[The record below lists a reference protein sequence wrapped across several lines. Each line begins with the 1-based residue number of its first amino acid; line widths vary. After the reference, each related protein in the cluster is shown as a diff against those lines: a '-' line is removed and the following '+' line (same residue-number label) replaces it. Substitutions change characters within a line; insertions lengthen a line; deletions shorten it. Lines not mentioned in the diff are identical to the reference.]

1 MSTDVPDDRLD
12 RLDRLDKHCRDI
24 AADLRAPGLEL
35 DRDPDAINRYLDLP
49 AVALQRDVLM
59 PPEYR
64 TGRDDLL
71 GGAASGTSCA
81 EWSLVARRLAHGDPG
96 MVLASP
102 GPSLSSAAVRALA
115 DEAQRARFH
124 ARLAGRP
131 TWTFFGLTE
140 PGKGSAALELSTTL
154 TPAPDGEGW
163 FLDGE
168 KCYIGNGA
176 RAEFGVVFARLAPGP
191 WGIEAVLVDAADPG
205 FSAELLPMVGLRGAR
220 ISRLRFDRVRIAPEN
235 LLGRDRPRSRR
246 GLHGARQT
254 LLWFRPSVAALA
266 LGVCDAVCDYVK
278 EHRPLIRGGDRRRLD
293 ALVERTA
300 LVGRLVHGAAL
311 EVDAGAAN
319 VHRIGA
325 AKMSAARLAE
335 QATRAAAELLG
346 PASLVEHPWLEKT
359 TRDARAFEFMEG
371 TGHIHR
377 SGVFHGLLRGDFLT
391 RGPAQDRP

>member
-1 MSTDVPDDRLD
+1 MSTDVLEDRLAQ
-12 RLDRLDKHCRDI
+12 LDGRCRDI
-24 AADLRAPGLEL
+24 AADLRGPGLEL
-35 DRDPDAINRYLDLP
+35 DRDPDAITRYLDLQ

-59 PPEYR
+59 PPQYR
-64 TGRDDLL
+64 GSADGLL
-71 GGAASGTSCA
+71 AGATSGTSCA

-102 GPSLSSAAVRALA
+102 GPSLSGAAVRALA
-115 DEAQRARFH
+115 DDEQRDRFFS
-124 ARLAGRP
+124 RLADRP

-140 PGKGSAALELSTTL
+140 PDKGSAALELSTTL
-154 TPAPDGEGW
+154 TAAPDGDGW

-176 RAEFGVVFARLAPGP
+176 RAQLGVVFARLAPGP
-191 WGIEAVLVDAADPG
+191 WGIEAVLVDATDPG
-205 FSAELLPMVGLRGAR
+205 FSAEPLPMVGLRGAR
-220 ISRLRFDRVRIAPEN
+220 ISRLRFDRVHITPDR

-266 LGVCDAVCDYVK
+266 LGVCDAVCDYVR
-278 EHRPLIRGGDRRRLD
+278 ERRPLIGGGDRRRLD

-300 LVGRLVHGAAL
+300 LVGRLVHGVAA
-311 EVDAGAAN
+311 EVDAGVAN

-335 QATRAAAELLG
+335 HATLVAADLLG
-346 PASLVEHPWLEKT
+346 PASLIEHPWLEKI

-371 TGHIHR
+371 TSHIHR
-377 SGVFHGLLRGDFLT
+377 SGVFHGLVRGGFLT
-391 RGPAQDRP
+391 PGPAGS

>member
-1 MSTDVPDDRLD
+1 MSIDLLEDRLT
-12 RLDRLDKHCRDI
+12 RLDESCREI
-24 AADLRAPGLEL
+24 AAELRGPGLEL
-35 DRDPDAINRYLDLP
+35 DRDPDVIARYLDLP

-59 PPEYR
+59 PTR
-64 TGRDDLL
+64 WRSGGDGILN
-71 GGAASGTSCA
+71 GAASGTSCA

-115 DEAQRARFH
+115 DDEQSDRFFG
-124 ARLAGRP
+124 RLAERP

-140 PGKGSAALELSTTL
+140 PDRGSAALELTTTL
-154 TPAPDGEGW
+154 TPAPDGDGW

-176 RAEFGVVFARLAPGP
+176 RGSFGVVFARLAPGP
-191 WGIEAVLVDAADPG
+191 WGIEAVIVEADDPG
-205 FSAELLPMVGLRGAR
+205 FSAELLPMIGLRGAR
-220 ISRLRFDRVRIAPEN
+220 ISRLRFDRVRITPDRM
-235 LLGRDRPRSRR
+235 LGHDRPRSRR

-266 LGVCDAVCDYVK
+266 LGVCDAVCDYVR
-278 EHRPLIRGGDRRRLD
+278 EQRPRISGADRRRLD
-293 ALVERTA
+293 AMTERTA
-300 LVGRLVHGAAL
+300 LVGRMVHGVAE

-335 QATRAAAELLG
+335 QVTIAAADLLG
-346 PASLVEHPWLEKT
+346 PASLVEHPWLEKV

-371 TGHIHR
+371 TSHIHR
-377 SGVFHGLLRGDFLT
+377 SGVFHGLVRGAFLT
-391 RGPAQDRP
+391 PGPAVG

>member
-1 MSTDVPDDRLD
+1 MSTEVLEDRLAQ
-12 RLDRLDKHCRDI
+12 LDGHCREL
-24 AADLRAPGLEL
+24 AAELRGPGLEL
-35 DRDPDAINRYLDLP
+35 DRDPDAITRYLDLP

-59 PPEYR
+59 PPQYR
-64 TGRDDLL
+64 SGADSLL
-71 GGAASGTSCA
+71 QSATSGTSCA
-81 EWSLVARRLAHGDPG
+81 EWSLFARRLAHGDPG

-102 GPSLSSAAVRALA
+102 GPSLSSAAVGALA
-115 DEAQRARFH
+115 DEEQRDWFFS
-124 ARLAGRP
+124 RLADRP

-140 PGKGSAALELSTTL
+140 PDKGSAALELSSTL
-154 TPAPDGEGW
+154 TAAPDGEGW

-176 RAEFGVVFARLAPGP
+176 RARFGVVFARLAPGP

-205 FSAELLPMVGLRGAR
+205 FSAEPLPMTGLRGAR
-220 ISRLRFDRVRIAPEN
+220 ISRLRFDHVRIPPDR
-235 LLGRDRPRSRR
+235 LLGRGRPRGRR

-266 LGVCDAVCDYVK
+266 LGVCDAVCDYVR
-278 EHRPLIRGGDRRRLD
+278 EQRPRISGGDRHRLD

-300 LVGRLVHGAAL
+300 LVGRLVHAVAA
-311 EVDAGAAN
+311 EVDAGTAN

-335 QATRAAAELLG
+335 QATLTAADLLG
-346 PASLVEHPWLEKT
+346 PASLLEHPWLEKT

-377 SGVFHGLLRGDFLT
+377 SGVFHGLLRGGFLT
-391 RGPAQDRP
+391 PGPAAG